1 MQAIF
6 CRIGS
11 MRTIV
16 RFQNWPWRLLSGL
29 CQHRIRE
36 RRVGGCDLVRG
47 PAMRT
52 PNGKF
57 ESTKPR
63 QRRLVSPDCRPNRAA
78 TVRALVRQH
87 AFFLVHHGQPPR
99 YYKWSLYKDYRS
111 RGSTGRAQGLPPL
124 FTGYVQEI
132 IGQLISGS
140 LPVVRSRRRWGFHAA
155 STQCLPA
162 PTCRRAR
169 KRSRP
174 WHQAELT
181 HDDLEK
187 GTPPVKSGEGHLAG
201 MRTSGKS

>member
-99 YYKWSLYKDYRS
+99 YYNWSCIRITVPEEVQDALKAYPRYSQAMFKKSLANLFLAHCRLS
-111 RGSTGRAQGLPPL
+111 GLADDGAFTPL
-124 FTGYVQEI
+124 
-132 IGQLISGS
+132 
-140 LPVVRSRRRWGFHAA
+140 
-155 STQCLPA
+155 
-162 PTCRRAR
+162 
-169 KRSRP
+169 
-174 WHQAELT
+174 
-181 HDDLEK
+181 
-187 GTPPVKSGEGHLAG
+187 
-201 MRTSGKS
+201 